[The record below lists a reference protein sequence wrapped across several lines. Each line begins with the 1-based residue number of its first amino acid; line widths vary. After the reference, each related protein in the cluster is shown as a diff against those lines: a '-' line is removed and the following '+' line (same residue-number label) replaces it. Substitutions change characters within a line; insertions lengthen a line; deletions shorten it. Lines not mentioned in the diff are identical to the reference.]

1 MPFNQAKGALAYE
14 IGLLSDLCHLY
25 LIILVMKE
33 QSNTWLQLFVDAM
46 TEKDPYKR
54 LALVEQ
60 LRKMQK
66 PGSDEILEEP
76 SHKFITQPQRRSA
89 VDRNRLRDP
98 AARPHRSG
106 LATRTPRTRSGRGC
120 RPKSQR

>member
-1 MPFNQAKGALAYE
+1 VPFNQAKGALAYE

-66 PGSDEILEEP
+66 PGSDEVLDEP
-76 SHKFITQPQRRSA
+76 NSKYRTRPERRPA
-89 VDRNRLRDP
+89 ADLNRLREP
-98 AARPHRSG
+98 AARPHRSS
-106 LATRTPRTRSGRGC
+106 LATRASRKRLGRGC
-120 RPKSQR
+120 RPKSQH